1 MSKKQKTVVVS
12 EFPQS
17 RPIPVLEPA
26 VKTGNGK
33 ATFKTATAAANAARD
48 ARDEARAALEE
59 ARELCRK
66 SAGHVVKCMQIADE
80 QDAQATEISTILRR
94 DLVWKFALLVAL
106 VLNFGFGL
114 FVLLTT

>member
-33 ATFKTATAAANAARD
+33 ATFKTATAAANAARE
-48 ARDEARAALEE
+48 ARDEAKEAAEHSRLEE
-59 ARELCRK
+59 IACENAKQICKLCALSINTIYKRDWWWK
-66 SAGHVVKCMQIADE
+66 IAIL
-80 QDAQATEISTILRR
+80 ASLLTEI
-94 DLVWKFALLVAL
+94 LVRLM
-106 VLNFGFGL
+106 
-114 FVLLTT
+114 T